1 MAHAV
6 DYAVTTEG
14 HLTVYSALDS
24 DNRVIDQV
32 KLYSDIPDLM
42 MLWDYIQ
49 DQGHTVS
56 NEMME
61 MA

>member
-24 DNRVIDQV
+24 DNEVIDQV
-32 KLYSDIPDLM
+32 KLFSDIPDLM
-42 MLWDYIQ
+42 MLWDHVM
-49 DQGHTVS
+49 DQGHTIS
-56 NEMME
+56 DEMME
-61 MA
+61 MS